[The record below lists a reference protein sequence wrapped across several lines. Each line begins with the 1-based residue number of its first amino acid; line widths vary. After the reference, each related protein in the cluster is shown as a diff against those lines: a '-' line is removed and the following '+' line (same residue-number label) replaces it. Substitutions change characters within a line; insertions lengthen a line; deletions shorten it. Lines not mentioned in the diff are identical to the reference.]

1 MLMFG
6 HTQYNIH
13 EDHSSWHFDDLYTK
27 EINCDEF
34 KLQVLHQKSSVVS
47 LKEYKFQQLLADMP
61 KNLGN

>member
-1 MLMFG
+1 MLTFG

-13 EDHSSWHFDDLYTK
+13 EVSSWDFDDLYTK

-34 KLQVLHQKSSVVS
+34 KLQALHQKSSVVS
-47 LKEYKFQQLLADMP
+47 LKEYKFQQLLADMQ